1 MMIIIIIITNNNFSR
16 ELFARGRSFSPESAY
31 TSWWLLSRA
40 TQSGQHEHHQRHNHP
55 HPHPHHNHNKMRSIY
70 CFCFF
75 KTFLYPYPHHH
86 RHTRQG
92 VLSPSVTKL
101 SSLGEKMLSRIVPN
115 VWEITQRILG
125 ILGDDGVSY
134 IWRLLLS
141 FIFCQHKVVENER
154 NG

>member
-1 MMIIIIIITNNNFSR
+1 MMTRGRGGSRYPPKVMTSFMNSPLLLLLTIFPENFSQEGSASLQNQHIHRNDYYHVPHNQVSMSIINAIIIAILSLITIITRRGAFIFS
-16 ELFARGRSFSPESAY
+16 
-31 TSWWLLSRA
+31 
-40 TQSGQHEHHQRHNHP
+40 
-55 HPHPHHNHNKMRSIY
+55 
-70 CFCFF
+70 F
-75 KTFLYPYPHHH
+75 KTILYPYPHHH

-134 IWRLLLS
+134 I
-141 FIFCQHKVVENER
+141 
-154 NG
+154 